1 MNPRRPHLLGSALL
15 CAATLS
21 CAIPAA
27 RALDDAPGRW
37 STDKAA
43 QWEQQHG
50 WLRGC
55 NYIPSNAINQLEMWQ
70 SETWSPQLID
80 TELGWAEGLGFN
92 SVRVFLHDLPY
103 QQDQA
108 TFLRHVD
115 QFLALADKHHIGV
128 LFAVFDSCWYPQPKL
143 GQQPAPLPHVHNSGW
158 VQSPAN
164 PALHDPAQYP
174 RLHAYV
180 TGIIKHFANDRRIV
194 GWDVWNEPDNR
205 DGGEVKRPGLEPK
218 NNTDT
223 VDQLLPQVFAWARE
237 ANPTQPL
244 TSGVWDKIDWSSD
257 DKLSPTEKIQLG
269 NSDVISF
276 HNYGNLPD
284 EKTCVNG
291 LRRFNR
297 PLVQTEYMARP
308 RGSTFDPIMGYQ
320 KAEKVDC
327 YCWGFV
333 SGKTQTIYPWDS
345 WTTKYMGEP
354 PLWFHDILRT
364 DGTPYKPAEV
374 AYIRQTTGKTP

>member
-128 LFAVFDSCWYPQPKL
+128 LFAVFDSCWYPPTRRL

-205 DGGEVKRPGLEPK
+205 DGRRGEASPAWNPK
-218 NNTDT
+218 TT
-223 VDQLLPQVFAWARE
+223 RTRSTSFSPQVFAWARE

-364 DGTPYKPAEV
+364 DGT
-374 AYIRQTTGKTP
+374 TL